1 MVKQTSVFAYIDG
14 DKKQR
19 KQLSKAVRRLGLE
32 AQRRLDEEMPK
43 KDLNAGF
50 PKRRWSRGGEV
61 RSRSG
66 RGAKMLR
73 DGGVKVA
80 GHTAATA
87 YPFCA
92 GPNLGAAGPPIGED
106 LYGGGLFCID
116 PWELYRRSIIS
127 GMAMLLFGTVGTGK
141 SSLAKSWTT
150 RLVQFGKKLAVA
162 SDLKGEWTQVVLR
175 LKGRVIQ
182 IGPGLSTRLN
192 PLEEGVRP
200 SIDRMGNPLSD
211 EGWAMMVRTRRM
223 STLETI
229 VKILT
234 GQLDL
239 TPAEH
244 AALEEGVE
252 GAAAIAAAAG
262 RMMIIPDVQ
271 TALKTAQQEAPPLI
285 AEACEVLGLSLRRL
299 SSGDVEGMF
308 DGLSTVTFD
317 SELPAVSIDTAALRG
332 ATQTGRRVASACCG
346 AWIEAMVTNPDGGQR
361 LVVYEEG
368 WDAVTSRADLQRMVE
383 NWKLARDYGI
393 FNILILHKVSD
404 LNMAGDQGSQMAA
417 MAKSL
422 LADADI
428 KVIYR
433 QDAAALRA
441 TTEELELNDKE
452 RALLKTLP
460 KGTGLWRLGQKT
472 FHVRND
478 LTVEEEP
485 LFDTDQRLR
494 ASGDDGQGTGFVT
507 VGDQSFTDWAG
518 PGAGKEVA

>member
-1 MVKQTSVFAYIDG
+1 MAKKQSVFAFIDG
-14 DKKQR
+14 DKKTRREQAR
-19 KQLSKAVRRLGLE
+19 AVRTLGLE
-32 AQRRLDEEMPK
+32 AQRQLAEEQPK

-50 PKRRWSRGGEV
+50 PKRRWSSGGQP
-61 RSRSG
+61 RRHSG
-66 RGAKMLR
+66 RGATMLT

-92 GPNLGAAGPPIGED
+92 GPNLGASGPPIGED
-106 LYGGGLFCID
+106 LYGGGLFCAD
-116 PWELYRRSIIS
+116 PWDLYRRGIIS

-150 RLVQFGKKLAVA
+150 RLVQFGKKLAVP
-162 SDLKGEWTQVVLR
+162 SDLKGEWTEVIHR
-175 LKGRVIQ
+175 LKGKVIQ
-182 IGPGLSTRLN
+182 IGPGLPTRLN

-211 EGWAMMVRTRRM
+211 EGWKMMVRTRRL
-223 STLETI
+223 SILTTI

-234 GQLDL
+234 GQDEV
-239 TPAEH
+239 TPAENN
-244 AALEEGVE
+244 ALQEGVE
-252 GAAAIAAAAG
+252 GAVAIAENAG
-262 RMMIIPDVQ
+262 RMMIIPDVIE
-271 TALKTAQQEAPPLI
+271 ALRATQSKSPGKI
-285 AEACEVLGLSLRRL
+285 ANACEDLVMSLERL
-299 SSGDVEGMF
+299 HTGDVGGMF

-317 SELPAVSIDTAALRG
+317 SDVPAVSIDTAALRG

-346 AWIEAMVTNPDGGQR
+346 TWIEAMVTNPDGGQR

-368 WDAVTSRADLQRMVE
+368 WDAVTSRADLERMVE

-433 QDAAALRA
+433 QDAAALRS

-452 RALLKTLP
+452 RQMLKTLP
-460 KGTGLWRLGQKT
+460 KGTGMWRMGQKT
-472 FHVRND
+472 FHVSND

-494 ASGDDGQGTGFVT
+494 ASGDTGEEDAFVT
-507 VGDQSFTDWAG
+507 VGDHHFTDWAA
-518 PGAGKEVA
+518 PSAGREVA

>member
-1 MVKQTSVFAYIDG
+1 
-14 DKKQR
+14 
-19 KQLSKAVRRLGLE
+19 
-32 AQRRLDEEMPK
+32 
-43 KDLNAGF
+43 
-50 PKRRWSRGGEV
+50 
-61 RSRSG
+61 
-66 RGAKMLR
+66 
-73 DGGVKVA
+73 
-80 GHTAATA
+80 
-87 YPFCA
+87 
-92 GPNLGAAGPPIGED
+92 
-106 LYGGGLFCID
+106 
-116 PWELYRRSIIS
+116 
-127 GMAMLLFGTVGTGK
+127 MAMLLFGTVGTGK
-141 SSLAKSWTT
+141 SSCAKSWSS

-162 SDLKGEWTQVVLR
+162 SDLKGEWTPVIQR
-175 LKGRVIQ
+175 LNGRVIQ
-182 IGPGLSTRLN
+182 IGPGLPTRLN

-200 SIDRMGNPLSD
+200 SIDRMGNPMTD
-211 EGWAMMVRTRRM
+211 EGWDMMVRTRRL
-223 STLETI
+223 SILETI

-234 GQLDL
+234 GQAEL

-244 AALEEGVE
+244 AALEDGVE
-252 GAAAIAAAAG
+252 GAADIAKEAG
-262 RMMIIPDVQ
+262 RMMIVPDVEA
-271 TALKTAQQEAPPLI
+271 ALKKAQETAPPLI
-285 AEACEVLGLSLRRL
+285 ADACEVLGLSLRRL
-299 SSGDVEGMF
+299 STGDVAGMF

-317 SELPAVSIDTAALRG
+317 GDLPAVSIDTAALRG

-346 AWIEAMVTNPDGGQR
+346 TWIEAMVTNPDGGQR

-433 QDAAALRA
+433 QDAAALRS

-452 RALLKTLP
+452 RSMLKSLE

-478 LTVEEEP
+478 LTEEEVP

-494 ASGDDGQGTGFVT
+494 ASGEDKDGQPLITAGG
-507 VGDQSFTDWAG
+507 QSFTDWAA
-518 PGAGKEVA
+518 PDAGKDVA